1 MMAPLVTL
9 ENRPHIRQTFPVL
22 RAISHETIAPFAPLR
37 GAGVERAGL
46 YVFAMSGCVLAVF
59 VGGDHGHTSLLGR
72 SFRFAPDKSD

>member
-37 GAGVERAGL
+37 GAGVKRAGL
-46 YVFAMSGCVLAVF
+46 NVFAMAGCVLTVF
-59 VGGDHGHTSLLGR
+59 VGGDHGLRVLIGTISH
-72 SFRFAPDKSD
+72 

>member
-37 GAGVERAGL
+37 GAGVKRA
-46 YVFAMSGCVLAVF
+46 A
-59 VGGDHGHTSLLGR
+59 
-72 SFRFAPDKSD
+72 